1 MGRTQAKRMCD
12 CIKDVTR
19 KVKLRK
25 KLAPSKE
32 GAAIA
37 ICTKSILWPQKRTIK
52 SVNCK
57 GDKPK
62 LFTQKRKSVQPKK
75 KESE

>member
-1 MGRTQAKRMCD
+1 MATQAERMCR

-25 KLAPSKE
+25 RLAPSKE

-52 SVNCK
+52 TIKCK
-57 GDKPK
+57 GKKPK
-62 LFTQKRKSVQPKK
+62 FFTQKKLKLSKK
-75 KESE
+75 

>member
-25 KLAPSKE
+25 KIAKTKE
-32 GAAIA
+32 GAAIG
-37 ICTKSILWPQKRTIK
+37 ICTRAILWPQKRTIK
-52 SVNCK
+52 SIKCR
-57 GDKPK
+57 GTKPK
-62 LFTQKRKSVQPKK
+62 LFTQRRK
-75 KESE
+75 

>member
-12 CIKDVTR
+12 CIKNVTQ

-25 KLAPSKE
+25 RLAPSKE

-37 ICTKSILWPQKRTIK
+37 ICTRAILWPQKRTIK
-52 SVNCK
+52 SVKCR
-57 GDKPK
+57 GAKPK
-62 LFTQKRKSVQPKK
+62 LFTQKKK
-75 KESE
+75 

>member
-1 MGRTQAKRMCD
+1 MSRTQASRMCD

-25 KLAPSKE
+25 RLAPSKE

-37 ICTKSILWPQKRTIK
+37 ICTRSILWPQKRTIK
-52 SVNCK
+52 TIKCR
-57 GDKPK
+57 GAKPK
-62 LFTQKRKSVQPKK
+62 LFTQKKK
-75 KESE
+75 K

>member
-12 CIKDVTR
+12 CVKDVTR

-25 KLAPSKE
+25 KLASTKE

-37 ICTKSILWPQKRTIK
+37 ICTRSILWPQRRTIK
-52 SVNCK
+52 SIKCR
-57 GDKPK
+57 GAKPK
-62 LFTQKRKSVQPKK
+62 LFTQSKR
-75 KESE
+75 

>member
-12 CIKDVTR
+12 CVKDVTR

-25 KLAPSKE
+25 KLASTKE

-37 ICTKSILWPQKRTIK
+37 ICTRSILWPQRRTIK
-52 SVNCK
+52 SIRCK
-57 GDKPK
+57 GAKPK
-62 LFTQKRKSVQPKK
+62 LFTQPKR
-75 KESE
+75 

>member
-62 LFTQKRKSVQPKK
+62 LFTQKKVK
-75 KESE
+75 